1 MSANTVQRL
10 SVGEWLVDPATN
22 EISRG
27 TERVHLE
34 PKAVDLLVAL
44 ARRADQV
51 VGREELLSQVWGGVV
66 VGDDALTQGV
76 IKLRKALGEREYIQ
90 TIPKRG
96 YRLTAE
102 VKWLDPGPCATSGK
116 PETHAARRR
125 RAAYWIAGAAVL
137 AVAAAL
143 LAAGLR
149 SRDAVEVNL
158 SADAIN
164 AAQIDESPKII
175 VYPFKEVE
183 GDPRQS
189 LLARGFTSRLITDL
203 GRAPDVRVIAL
214 PEQSPEPPAQGEPGR
229 GSYIVAGDVQ
239 HSGGKIR
246 LYVRLI
252 DAASGEA
259 LWSEQ
264 YDRPY
269 DDLLALQDQ
278 LTQRVLEKLT
288 IKVGNAELR
297 RRAAPYTRNLQ
308 AYEYFLRAQAA
319 LNVRS
324 KSDNELARRLYSKA
338 IQLDPS
344 FARAQSGLALT
355 YAADRRNNWTADGKA
370 ALAKA
375 AELAKAALAL
385 DPDSPEVLFASAFVT
400 MERGELSEAAGT
412 LRSALRLNP
421 SYADAYALMGGIE
434 TYDGRPSETIPL
446 LQVAVRLAPNSGYLY
461 SLILGR
467 AYFFLGD
474 TDSALLHLN
483 KAVERNHESIESHLY
498 LAAALARAG
507 RSNAAAWEKEEI
519 RSLEPGFRLDEWLKN
534 YPLADSA
541 ERRRLKEALAGLDL
555 Q

>member
-1 MSANTVQRL
+1 MTANAAQRL

-27 TERVHLE
+27 GERVHLE
-34 PKAVDLLVAL
+34 PKVVDLLLAL
-44 ARRADQV
+44 ARRAGQV
-51 VGREELLSQVWGGVV
+51 ASREELLSQVWPGVV
-66 VGDDALTQGV
+66 VGDDVLTQGV
-76 IKLRKALGEREYIQ
+76 IKLRKALGEPEHIQ

-96 YRLTAE
+96 YRLVAQ
-102 VKWLDPGPCATSGK
+102 VKWVDREADATPGK
-116 PETHAARRR
+116 PETRAARRLGM
-125 RAAYWIAGAAVL
+125 AYWIAAAAVL

-143 LAAGLR
+143 LAAWLR
-149 SRDAVEVNL
+149 SRDAVEANL
-158 SADAIN
+158 SADAIG
-164 AAQIDESPKII
+164 AAQIDASPKII
-175 VYPFKEVE
+175 VYPFKEIE

-214 PEQSPEPPAQGEPGR
+214 PEQSAEPVAQGEPGR

-239 HSGGKIR
+239 HSAGKIR
-246 LYVRLI
+246 LYVRLV
-252 DAASGEA
+252 DAATGQS

-269 DDLLALQDQ
+269 NDLLALQDQ

-288 IKVGNAELR
+288 IKVGDAELR

-324 KSDNELARRLYSKA
+324 KSDNQLARGFYSKA

-344 FARAQSGLALT
+344 FARAQAGLALT
-355 YAADRRNNWTADGKA
+355 YAADRRNDWTPDGKA
-370 ALAKA
+370 ALARA
-375 AELAKAALAL
+375 TNLAKAALQL
-385 DPDSPEVLFASAFVT
+385 DPDSPEVLFAWAFVT
-400 MERGELSEAAGT
+400 MERGELSEATST
-412 LRSALRLNP
+412 LRTALRLNP
-421 SYADAYALMGGIE
+421 SYADAYALMAGIE
-434 TYDGRPSETIPL
+434 TYQGRPAGTIPL
-446 LQVAVRLAPNSGYLY
+446 IGLAMRLAPNSGYLY

-474 TDSALLHLN
+474 TDSALLHL
-483 KAVERNHESIESHLY
+483 KQAVERNHESIESHLY

-507 RSNAAAWEKEEI
+507 RSNAAGWEKEEI
-519 RSLEPGFRLDEWLKN
+519 RSLEPGFRLGEWLKN
-534 YPLADSA
+534 YPLADSG
-541 ERRRLKEALAGLDL
+541 ERKRLTEALAGLDL